1 MLLWFLLGR
10 GVFSS
15 SRKTSLGSLLA
26 SFLTSFSKGSADGLW
41 KEAQGFLIDFVSL
54 LPS

>member
-41 KEAQGFLIDFVSL
+41 KAQGFLIDFVSL